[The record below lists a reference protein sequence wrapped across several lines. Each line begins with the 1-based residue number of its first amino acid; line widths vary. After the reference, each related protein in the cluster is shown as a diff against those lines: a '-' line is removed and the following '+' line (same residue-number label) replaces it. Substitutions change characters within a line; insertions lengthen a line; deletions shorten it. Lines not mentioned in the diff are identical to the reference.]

1 MLVNASHCHG
11 IVRGDTDELT
21 IEAIKS
27 AAENLVPVRVGVGV
41 GHEDRVGE
49 NRRLLMKDGREIDV
63 RHAYSMPPDAEV
75 AGVGPIDPEIGVLRI
90 DRLSGNPLA
99 VVFNYACHPIQ
110 GVPSGANTADITGIA
125 STVIED
131 NLGEET
137 MAFFLQG
144 CGGDI
149 NPVFYKHVDQPRDAV
164 TLGNLLALST
174 LKAARSIETRLDKRL
189 VWINET
195 LELPRADLAEKII
208 EQEQYQLELA
218 RSLRGTT
225 LSMKTFLPLV
235 VKYRLSDQHPA
246 YYSHRYLQEDK
257 LGRNELAVLD
267 ARNRRDIEAYIKNIE
282 TMEQLTR
289 VNTNLRLLR
298 MHQEQNMEAPKRT
311 VTVELIGC
319 RISDFVLTSFPG
331 ELTVQIG
338 LNLKAKS
345 SHQNTFIAGYTNG
358 YIYYAPTSKQLENV
372 GGAQEDSDC
381 ILAPHWQAIY
391 EQKALEILG
400 RL

>member
-1 MLVNASHCHG
+1 
-11 IVRGDTDELT
+11 
-21 IEAIKS
+21 
-27 AAENLVPVRVGVGV
+27 
-41 GHEDRVGE
+41 
-49 NRRLLMKDGREIDV
+49 
-63 RHAYSMPPDAEV
+63 
-75 AGVGPIDPEIGVLRI
+75 
-90 DRLSGNPLA
+90 
-99 VVFNYACHPIQ
+99 
-110 GVPSGANTADITGIA
+110 
-125 STVIED
+125 
-131 NLGEET
+131 

-149 NPVFYKHVDQPRDAV
+149 NPVFYKHVDQPRAAV

-381 ILAPHWQAIY
+381 ILAPHWQALY